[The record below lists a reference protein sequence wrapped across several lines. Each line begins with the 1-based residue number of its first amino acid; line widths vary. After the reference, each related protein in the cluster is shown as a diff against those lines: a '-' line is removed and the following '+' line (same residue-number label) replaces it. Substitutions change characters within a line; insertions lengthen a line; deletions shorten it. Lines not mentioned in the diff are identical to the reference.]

1 MNIGRAIRLCR
12 SQRRLTQSEL
22 SARSGLSVSFL
33 SMIEK
38 GQRDP
43 ALSSLEATAKGLEVP
58 LNILMFLAAEKDE
71 LVGMS
76 DELKEKLS
84 KATLELLK
92 EPTSGYLL

>member
-1 MNIGRAIRLCR
+1 
-12 SQRRLTQSEL
+12 
-22 SARSGLSVSFL
+22 
-33 SMIEK
+33 MIEK